1 MFQVG
6 QNTKGFHIL
15 GRQQVQTSTGKHTQ
29 GSDAGRRRVVRP
41 GATEVQGL
49 GLGFRL
55 VGKGLRGSDVWKRG
69 LRGLLGFTFT
79 AQVLITFFF
88 LVGHCRGSGFRLEG
102 KGDSEAAR
110 SSPSVLKSA
119 LRC

>member
-1 MFQVG
+1 M
-6 QNTKGFHIL
+6 
-15 GRQQVQTSTGKHTQ
+15 QTSTGKHTQ

-49 GLGFRL
+49 GFRW
-55 VGKGLRGSDVWKRG
+55 VGKGLRGSDVWKCGFRV
-69 LRGLLGFTFT
+69 LLGFTLT

-102 KGDSEAAR
+102 KGF
-110 SSPSVLKSA
+110 
-119 LRC
+119 